1 MEDTLIKDYNDKSG
15 LAYYWLEANMGLVLI
30 VLVFACVGLWGLL
43 LEDTAELGIGRRL
56 VRGMGPELAGIVIA
70 AVTVNALAER
80 RQEAERKNILVSQLG
95 SQYRDVTELAVIELK
110 NRGWLYDGSLGGA
123 NLWVANLSGASLRGA
138 NLSGANLGG
147 ANLSG
152 AYLGGADLSG
162 ANLWRANLSGANLGK
177 ADLSGANLWRADL
190 RGADL
195 VKADLSGAHLE
206 GANLSEASLLGANL
220 WWANLE
226 GANLSKTRLAGAN
239 LSRANLEWANLS
251 EAALLGADLT
261 EAELWYAN
269 LSGAD
274 LNGADLGGA
283 NLDSTN
289 LSGAYLGLANLS
301 GAKLWGVK
309 GWTVAQLESARALE
323 GAWMPN
329 EIRLGRDGTSQA
341 EPIEGPTFEQW
352 KEQYLLKHGG
362 SATDLRDTDRA
373 MTEP

>member
-162 ANLWRANLSGANLGK
+162 ANLWRANLSGANLG
-177 ADLSGANLWRADL
+177 LSLI
-190 RGADL
+190 
-195 VKADLSGAHLE
+195 HI
-206 GANLSEASLLGANL
+206 SEP
-220 WWANLE
+220 
-226 GANLSKTRLAGAN
+226 TRP
-239 LSRANLEWANLS
+239 
-251 EAALLGADLT
+251 
-261 EAELWYAN
+261 Y
-269 LSGAD
+269 
-274 LNGADLGGA
+274 
-283 NLDSTN
+283 
-289 LSGAYLGLANLS
+289 
-301 GAKLWGVK
+301 
-309 GWTVAQLESARALE
+309 
-323 GAWMPN
+323 
-329 EIRLGRDGTSQA
+329 
-341 EPIEGPTFEQW
+341 
-352 KEQYLLKHGG
+352 
-362 SATDLRDTDRA
+362 
-373 MTEP
+373 